1 MAVFRPDCSGA
12 AVAVGPLESAILEV
26 LWDRGGMVAVP
37 DVHQALNDAG
47 KTISYS
53 AVKAVLNNL
62 ADKGLVRKEKR
73 GKVTHFEA
81 EQTRDEFNSTVI
93 RDVIGSL
100 KRNYGQPVIAQFV
113 DQLAVD
119 ELAIEEFERL
129 IAERKKELG
138 R

>member
-1 MAVFRPDCSGA
+1 MPIFRSDRTGT
-12 AVAVGPLESAILEV
+12 AVAAGPLESAILEV
-26 LWDRGGMVAVP
+26 LWDRGGMVGVP
-37 DVHQALNDAG
+37 EVHQALNDTG

-62 ADKGLVRKEKR
+62 ADKELLRKERR

-81 EQTRDEFNSTVI
+81 TQTREQFNSSVIGDVI
-93 RDVIGSL
+93 RSL

-113 DQLAVD
+113 DELAVD
-119 ELAIEEFERL
+119 ENSIEEFERL

-138 R
+138 Q

>member
-1 MAVFRPDCSGA
+1 MAVFRSDRSGA
-12 AVAVGPLESAILEV
+12 AVAVGPLESDILEV
-26 LWDRGGMVAVP
+26 LWDRGTMVAVP
-37 DVHQALNDAG
+37 EVHQALNDAG
-47 KTISYS
+47 KSISYS

-62 ADKGLVRKEKR
+62 TDKGLLRKEKR

-81 EQTRDEFNSTVI
+81 EQTREQFNSTVI

-119 ELAIEEFERL
+119 EQAIEEFERL

-138 R
+138 Q